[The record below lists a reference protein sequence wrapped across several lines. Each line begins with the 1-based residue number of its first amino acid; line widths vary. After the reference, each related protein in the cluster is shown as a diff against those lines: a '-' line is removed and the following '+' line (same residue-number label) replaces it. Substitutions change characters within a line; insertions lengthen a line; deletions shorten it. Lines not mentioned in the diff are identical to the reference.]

1 VADSVALR
9 SMRARR
15 HRDGDHSLCRHGPE
29 VGVHSEPAKLVAA
42 ILEEFPADDDMSR
55 QLALRLAELAGG
67 AAPPASRLSGRWVSW
82 SPTSGTAGEPPHG
95 SVWRPRR

>member
-1 VADSVALR
+1 MADSTALR

-29 VGVHSEPAKLVAA
+29 VGAKSDPGRMVAA
-42 ILEEFPADDDMSR
+42 ILAEFPESDDMSR

-67 AAPPASRLSGRWVSW
+67 SGAG
-82 SPTSGTAGEPPHG
+82 TST
-95 SVWRPRR
+95 

>member
-9 SMRARR
+9 SMHYRR

-29 VGVHSEPAKLVAA
+29 VGARSEPEKLVAA
-42 ILEEFPADDDMSR
+42 ILAEFPDDDDDMSR

-67 AAPPASRLSGRWVSW
+67 SGAAAVQALRALAELVAYQREGPP
-82 SPTSGTAGEPPHG
+82 
-95 SVWRPRR
+95 